1 MPRLLVNPKDLWRR
15 RLDARALK
23 SPCCQAAMQLTYE
36 TFTTNRHAMVAMCL
50 KCDDLWVYYEAPD
63 ESSAN
68 VAL

>member
-1 MPRLLVNPKDLWRR
+1 
-15 RLDARALK
+15 
-23 SPCCQAAMQLTYE
+23 MQLTYE

-50 KCDDLWVYYEAPD
+50 KCDDLWVYYEVPD